1 MTQSMTSQTIPALRL
16 VWPLL
21 RFVQRHR
28 SPETAGR
35 RVASLVASPQA
46 ATTGQYFERNPT
58 PRHLPARHLD
68 PAIQQRTWQLG
79 CDLVAEARTH
89 SRAR

>member
-21 RFVQRHR
+21 RLVQRVR
-28 SPETAGR
+28 SAGAAGS

-46 ATTGQYFERNPT
+46 AATGQYFERNPR
-58 PRHLPARHLD
+58 PRRLPARHLD
-68 PAIQQRTWQLG
+68 PAVQQRAWRLG
-79 CDLVAEARTH
+79 GDLVAGARTH
-89 SRAR
+89 HRAR